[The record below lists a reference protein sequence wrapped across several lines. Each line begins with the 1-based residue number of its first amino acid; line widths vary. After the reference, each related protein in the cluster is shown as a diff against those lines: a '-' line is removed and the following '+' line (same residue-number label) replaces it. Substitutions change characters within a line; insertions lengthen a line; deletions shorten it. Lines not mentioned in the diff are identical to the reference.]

1 MPRHFAFYF
10 SIFIILGILPE
21 SNLLQAQELEPR
33 LLTNLP
39 LKSNVLLVGYGYAS
53 GNMLLDPAIPIE
65 NFNAKVN
72 SFMGAYARSLSF
84 FGMSAKLDVVV
95 PFSTADW
102 SGTYNGNYE
111 ESSQTGFGD
120 IRMRFSFDFL
130 GAPSTSISK
139 FKDYKPK
146 TIMGFSTQVIAPTG
160 AYDSSI
166 LPNLG
171 SNRWAFKT
179 QLGLAQ
185 HFDKN
190 WVMEFY
196 LSTWFF
202 TPNYNYLNGRVLK
215 QSPFLGIKTHVIK
228 TFNNRMWI
236 TADAGYGY
244 GAKVSVDDV
253 KREVTISSF
262 IFGASVAVPISNSHT
277 IRLVGKSSLRIK
289 QGPNLDGVFLS
300 YQYFWNKSNDSKF

>member
-1 MPRHFAFYF
+1 MLRHFSIY
-10 SIFIILGILPE
+10 IFIVFILGILPK

-39 LKSNVLLVGYGYAS
+39 LKSNVLVVGYGYAS
-53 GNMLLDPAIPIE
+53 GNMLLDPTIPIE

-72 SFMGAYARSLSF
+72 SFMGAYARSINF
-84 FGMSAKLDVVV
+84 FGMSAKFDVVV

-102 SGTYNGNYE
+102 TGTYNGNYE

-130 GAPSTSISK
+130 GAPSTSMAK
-139 FKDYKPK
+139 FKDYKPN

-160 AYDSSI
+160 TYDPSI

-171 SNRWAFKT
+171 SNRWTIKT
-179 QLGLAQ
+179 QFGLAQ
-185 HFDKN
+185 HFNKN

-196 LSTWFF
+196 FSTWFF

-215 QSPFLGIKTHVIK
+215 QSPLLGIKAHVIK

-244 GAKVSVDDV
+244 GAKVTVDDE
-253 KREVTISSF
+253 KKNVTISSYVL
-262 IFGASVAVPISNSHT
+262 GASVAVPINNNHT
-277 IRLVGKSSLRIK
+277 IRFVGKSSFRIK
-289 QGPNLDGVFLS
+289 QGPDLDGVFLS
-300 YQYFWNKSNDSKF
+300 YQYFWNKSK

>member
-1 MPRHFAFYF
+1 MLRHFSFYV
-10 SIFIILGILPE
+10 SIFFMLGILPE

-39 LKSNVLLVGYGYAS
+39 LKSNVLVVGYGYSS
-53 GNMLLDPAIPIE
+53 GNMLLDPTIPIGD
-65 NFNAKVN
+65 FNAKVN
-72 SFMGAYARSLSF
+72 SFMGAYARSLNF
-84 FGMSAKLDVVV
+84 FGMSAKFDVVV
-95 PFSTADW
+95 PFSAADW
-102 SGTYNGNYE
+102 TGTYEGNFK

-130 GAPSTSISK
+130 GAPSTSMSK

-146 TIMGFSTQVIAPTG
+146 TIMGFSIQVIAPTG
-160 AYDSSI
+160 TYDSSI

-171 SNRWAFKT
+171 TNRWAFKT

-185 HFDKN
+185 HFDRN

-196 LSTWFF
+196 LSTWVF
-202 TPNYNYLNGRVLK
+202 TPNYNYLNGQVLK
-215 QSPFLGIKTHVIK
+215 QSPFLGIKAHVIK

-236 TADAGYGY
+236 TAGVGYGY

-253 KREVTISSF
+253 KRNVTISSY
-262 IFGASVAVPISNSHT
+262 IFGASVAVPINKRHT
-277 IRLVGKSSLRIK
+277 IRLIGKSSFRIK
-289 QGPNLDGVFLS
+289 QGPDLDGVFLS
-300 YQYFWNKSNDSKF
+300 YQYFWNKSN